1 MLNLYFSDSEEEEE
15 EVGLQAEEVRP
26 RRPRYPLRKV
36 RITSGTLDFNERFR
50 LSANKMERILLS
62 IGNRIEHPPAR
73 NHALS
78 TKEQLLTTLRWL
90 GTGAQ
95 YHNIGD
101 AQGVSKAS
109 VCRTIKRVVEA
120 INDDLVREYVK
131 WPDNPAGIAEDFL
144 DEGGMPFVSGCLD
157 RTLIIIDAP
166 VQDEAAYV
174 DRHGNH
180 SIDALLVS
188 GPDMISY
195 YVLADWP
202 GNVHD
207 TRVLRN
213 SGLYQRFE
221 GGWHP
226 FPDAI
231 ILGDSA
237 YSLRQWL
244 IPPDTENPGDVR
256 ERRFLRS
263 HKATRR
269 LIESAIGILREKFP
283 CSNHVRLDPVAAC
296 QVIKC
301 CVTLCK
307 KSKEPDEERPQYQ
320 EEENDISD
328 DETEEEEMDQDYDAD
343 D

>member
-1 MLNLYFSDSEEEEE
+1 MLNLYFSDSEEEEEEE

-26 RRPRYPLRKV
+26 RRPRSFKERLNY
-36 RITSGTLDFNERFR
+36 IEIEGTFDFNERFR
-50 LSANKMERILLS
+50 LSANKMESILLA

-78 TKEQLLTTLRWL
+78 TEEQLLTTLRWL
-90 GTGAQ
+90 GTWAQ
-95 YHNIGD
+95 YHTVGD

-120 INDDLVREYVK
+120 INDALVREYVK

-144 DEGGMPFVSGCLD
+144 DEGGMPFVCGCLD
-157 RTLIIIDAP
+157 GTLINIDAP

-180 SIDALLVS
+180 SINALLVS
-188 GPDMISY
+188 GPDMSFY

-202 GNVHD
+202 GSVHD
-207 TRVLRN
+207 ARVLRN
-213 SGLYQRFE
+213 SGLYERFE
-221 GGWHP
+221 GGWRP

-237 YSLRQWL
+237 YGSRQWL
-244 IPPDTENPGDVR
+244 IPPETENPGDVR
-256 ERRFLRS
+256 ERRFLRL

-269 LIESAIGILREKFP
+269 LIESAIDILKEKFP
-283 CSNHVRLDPVAAC
+283 CVNHLRLDPVSEC

-301 CVTLCK
+301 CVTLCYI
-307 KSKEPDEERPQYQ
+307 SKEPDEERPQYQ
-320 EEENDISD
+320 EEENDNISD
-328 DETEEEEMDQDYDAD
+328 
-343 D
+343 